1 MLREY
6 MNAMQVPV
14 CWDSDV
20 EDREREREKVPVG
33 EVSTTEKW
41 PTNSDQGRKRKAIL

>member
-20 EDREREREKVPVG
+20 EDREREREG
-33 EVSTTEKW
+33 AS
-41 PTNSDQGRKRKAIL
+41 GRGVNNREMAYK

>member
-20 EDREREREKVPVG
+20 EDIDREREREG
-33 EVSTTEKW
+33 AS
-41 PTNSDQGRKRKAIL
+41 GRGVNNREMAYK